1 MVGEVFQAQL
11 EWRRTNALPEQEKAE
26 KLAKVVAAAKREWGV
41 ATRTGKAALRA
52 RKNQLDVSETMV

>member
-26 KLAKVVAAAKREWGV
+26 KLAKVVAAAKREWGS
-41 ATRTGKAALRA
+41 RN
-52 RKNQLDVSETMV
+52 KNG